1 MTVFFKWL
9 SSHLKAI
16 NLGTFDNNILGQ
28 AVDEDVAGARHVAAL
43 RQVDDQ
49 EEAGAR
55 ERVVELVEVLP
66 MPALDHLQ
74 AKLQKALIYCIS
86 LLA

>member
-1 MTVFFKWL
+1 MWL
-9 SSHLKAI
+9 AI
-16 NLGTFDNNILGQ
+16 DK
-28 AVDEDVAGARHVAAL
+28 DVHGAGHVAAL

-55 ERVVELVEVLP
+55 ERVVELVAVLP
-66 MPALDHLQ
+66 MSTLDHLQ

>member
-16 NLGTFDNNILGQ
+16 NLGTFDNNILWL
-28 AVDEDVAGARHVAAL
+28 AIDKDVHGAGHVAAL

-66 MPALDHLQ
+66 MSTLDHLR
-74 AKLQKALIYCIS
+74 AKLQKAEIYCIS